1 MQKAQH
7 KNRSMKIQDDIVP
20 LKLIPLV
27 IVDPEKNDLEEH
39 PDKEFKWMAI
49 AMSRRE
55 NKEVRKSVESE
66 EISYLHLKPTQAHL
80 LSASF
85 NFNSHIYIDILF

>member
-27 IVDPEKNDLEEH
+27 IVDPEENDVEEH
-39 PDKEFKWMAI
+39 PDKEFKYGY
-49 AMSRRE
+49 SDVQKRE
-55 NKEVRKSVESE
+55 QRGKEVSGK
-66 EISYLHLKPTQAHL
+66 
-80 LSASF
+80 
-85 NFNSHIYIDILF
+85 